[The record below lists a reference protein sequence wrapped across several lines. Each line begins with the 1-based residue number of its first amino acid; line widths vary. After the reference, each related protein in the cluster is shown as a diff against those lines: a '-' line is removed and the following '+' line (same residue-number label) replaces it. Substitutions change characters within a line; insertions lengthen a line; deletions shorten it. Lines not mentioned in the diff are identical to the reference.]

1 MLLQEIIICGGMILT
16 SLNEVEITITKYS
29 HFGRFRF
36 SGLSFSQGKSNNGIT
51 PQVIYQPTA
60 ISVPR
65 PGPQPVPEP
74 VPAPIPQTV
83 TGRIPQTILEP
94 V

>member
-36 SGLSFSQGKSNNGIT
+36 SGLSFSEGKSNNGIT
-51 PQVIYQPTA
+51 PKLIYSIA
-60 ISVPR
+60 IWVR
-65 PGPQPVPEP
+65 E
-74 VPAPIPQTV
+74 PAPIPQTV

>member
-1 MLLQEIIICGGMILT
+1 M
-16 SLNEVEITITKYS
+16 EITITKYS
-29 HFGRFRF
+29 HFGRCRF
-36 SGLSFSQGKSNNGIT
+36 SGLSFRLEKSNNGIT

-65 PGPQPVPEP
+65 PGPQAVPEP

-83 TGRIPQTILEP
+83 TGTIPQTIPEP